1 MKYFIACLLILIISS
16 CSKIPTPSILSPSE
30 NKDIRN
36 VSFGEKPISYQ
47 NILKLYLVKN
57 LQNYKSAKV
66 EFINKPSKLSINHL
80 GNNYTGYRLCLSINE
95 KKGDYYIGPKN
106 HFFLINNNQVN
117 LHLFDSGLLTIP
129 FEYCVSRNISN
140 EIFIDDIPDN
150 VEEISVESM
159 DKIEFESKNDIRFEK
174 LKTELDNLKKENE
187 ELKRSD
193 AKKIESSGKTTE
205 TISKTE
211 IPEMIYKNKDDIY
224 ILCTFDN
231 QDTTYIFSDSKAIF
245 KLMNKL
251 DVIPY
256 SVSFNNAYIVATRDN
271 IVLTINRVSGKA
283 TLENK
288 LLENGMCELTNKTK
302 F

>member
-1 MKYFIACLLILIISS
+1 MTSEKLSTFVKLIDL
-16 CSKIPTPSILSPSE
+16 T
-30 NKDIRN
+30 
-36 VSFGEKPISYQ
+36 G
-47 NILKLYLVKN
+47 KN
-57 LQNYKSAKV
+57 L
-66 EFINKPSKLSINHL
+66 
-80 GNNYTGYRLCLSINE
+80 LCWSSDWSN
-95 KKGDYYIGPKN
+95 
-106 HFFLINNNQVN
+106 FF
-117 LHLFDSGLLTIP
+117 
-129 FEYCVSRNISN
+129 
-140 EIFIDDIPDN
+140 
-150 VEEISVESM
+150 
-159 DKIEFESKNDIRFEK
+159 EFESKNDIRFEK

-271 IVLTINRVSGKA
+271 IVLTIYR
-283 TLENK
+283 
-288 LLENGMCELTNKTK
+288 
-302 F
+302 